1 METGQTNIDMLSLD
15 TPLPAKVVSDQ
26 EKPLYGFQ
34 ARRDHAPVATT
45 DRLYR
50 IELPSCTWR
59 EIFKYSICG
68 VSFVSLAII
77 VKKRDR
83 VKGPGVITVREC
95 THRIDMDHGR
105 PAVLEATHRA
115 RFMKDGMGNVMDVM
129 EVQGNQLEK

>member
-1 METGQTNIDMLSLD
+1 METGQTNIDMHSLD

-59 EIFKYSICG
+59 EIFRYSICG

-83 VKGPGVITVREC
+83 VKGPGVITVQRVH
-95 THRIDMDHGR
+95 TSHRHGSWT
-105 PAVLEATHRA
+105 PAVLEAMHRA